1 MGALSRF
8 HCVFIFLPQ
17 CFVIAPSVFLFFF
30 LSVFLYETMKLKM
43 KHKYTMFHLLNAL
56 IINSFELKSET

>member
-1 MGALSRF
+1 MGARKRS

-17 CFVIAPSVFLFFF
+17 CFVIAPIVFLFFS

>member
-1 MGALSRF
+1 MGARKRSHR
-8 HCVFIFLPQ
+8 VFIFLPQ
-17 CFVIAPSVFLFFF
+17 CFVIAPIVFLFCS
-30 LSVFLYETMKLKM
+30 LSVFLYETMKLKV